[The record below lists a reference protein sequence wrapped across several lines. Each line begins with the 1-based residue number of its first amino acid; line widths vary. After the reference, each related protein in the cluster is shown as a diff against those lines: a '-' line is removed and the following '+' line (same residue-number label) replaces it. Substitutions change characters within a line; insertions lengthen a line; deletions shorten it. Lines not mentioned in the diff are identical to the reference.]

1 MGIFSSRA
9 SCRIGE
15 VGRATW
21 EIAQAS
27 RITAD
32 GVYKFAISAT
42 GLYDSVLMKVDA
54 IDIPS
59 ITFSA
64 KVVAAFSAYIAVEG
78 VVSQKKISM
87 SLEKIETHLWFIARH
102 AEAKDNSYLAGNKG
116 ESGSD
121 L

>member
-1 MGIFSSRA
+1 M
-9 SCRIGE
+9 
-15 VGRATW
+15 
-21 EIAQAS
+21 S

-42 GLYDSVLMKVDA
+42 GLWDSVLTKINA

-64 KVVAAFSAYIAVEG
+64 RVVAAFSAYIAVEG

-87 SLEKIETHLWFIARH
+87 SLKKIERHLWVIAQH
-102 AEAKDNSYLAGNKG
+102 AEAKDNSYLAGNEG